1 MSNTVRE
8 RILTKLKNAN
18 TQAAGTLPNAEKLPV
33 KPTTQAERVEEIK
46 KRLEAVRAEVHV
58 VNNGNWVETV
68 KGVLAKRSVK
78 TLLYA
83 PETTIGKAVAQAF
96 KDKKDGLPELVP
108 YQESIENFKPELF
121 QLDAS
126 ITSTIGGIA
135 ETGALILWP
144 TPQEPKL
151 MSLIPPI
158 HIAILEANKIYQT
171 FTEAIEKEGWSD
183 KSPLNALLISGP
195 SKTADI
201 ELVLAFGV
209 HGPKELVVVIV

>member
-1 MSNTVRE
+1 MNNTVRE

-18 TQAAGTLPNAEKLPV
+18 AQAAGTLPIAEKLPV
-33 KPTTQAERVEEIK
+33 KPTTQAERVDEIK

-58 VNNGNWVETV
+58 VNNGSWVETV
-68 KGVLAKRSVK
+68 KAVLAKRSVK

-83 PETTIGKAVAQAF
+83 PETTIGKTIAGAF

-121 QLDAS
+121 QIDAA

-144 TPQEPKL
+144 TVQEPKL

-158 HIAILEANKIYQT
+158 HIAILDANKIYQT
-171 FTEAIEKEGWSD
+171 FTEAIEKENWSE